1 MTSLNYANEESFRVY
16 VNYLAL
22 KKHFESDQYD
32 YHKYNGKVRASFDK
46 FQTRNDAFF
55 FYKLSKKSEPTK
67 ILLANIV
74 KNPKA
79 WIREIV
85 EERGEEI
92 FIDWQKRNEALT
104 YNFKNELNK
113 LKPEYHDNF
122 IVNNGQ
128 HPHLMTLYLRK
139 EISLE
144 TFSILLKVSNVYEVW
159 EKEIVDKF
167 IARDIIRLSKK
178 YYPFMDVDQKKF
190 SKIVKEH
197 FFEDK

>member
-1 MTSLNYANEESFRVY
+1 MVSLNYANEESFRVY

-22 KKHFESDQYD
+22 KKHFESDGYD

-55 FYKLSKKSEPTK
+55 FYKLSKRNDPTK
-67 ILLANIV
+67 ILLANIIHNQKV
-74 KNPKA
+74 
-79 WIREIV
+79 WIRDIV
-85 EERGEEI
+85 DETGENI
-92 FIDWQKRNEALT
+92 FVEWEKRVESLT
-104 YNFKNELNK
+104 YMFKNDIKK
-113 LKPEYHDNF
+113 LKENYHDNF
-122 IVNNGQ
+122 VVKDGQ
-128 HPHLMTLYLRK
+128 HPYVMTLYLRK

-144 TFSILLKVSNVYEVW
+144 TFSILARISNVYDLW

-178 YYPFMDVDQKKF
+178 YYPFMEVDQKKF
-190 SKIVKEH
+190 SKIVKEQ

>member
-1 MTSLNYANEESFRVY
+1 MTSLNYANDDSFRVY
-16 VNYLAL
+16 VDYLAL
-22 KKHFESDQYD
+22 KKHFESDGYD

-55 FYKLSKKSEPTK
+55 FYKLSKKNDPTK

-74 KNPKA
+74 NNPKA
-79 WIREIV
+79 WIRDIV
-85 EERGEEI
+85 EERGEEV
-92 FIDWQKRNEALT
+92 FVDWQRRTETLT
-104 YNFKNELNK
+104 YMFKNELNK
-113 LKPEYHDNF
+113 LKPEYHENF
-122 IVNNGQ
+122 LVKDGQ
-128 HPHLMTLYLRK
+128 HPYIMTLYLRK

-144 TFSILLKVSNVYEVW
+144 TFSILLRISNVYELW

-167 IARDIIRLSKK
+167 VARDIIRLSKK
-178 YYPFMDVDQKKF
+178 YYPFMEVDQKKF